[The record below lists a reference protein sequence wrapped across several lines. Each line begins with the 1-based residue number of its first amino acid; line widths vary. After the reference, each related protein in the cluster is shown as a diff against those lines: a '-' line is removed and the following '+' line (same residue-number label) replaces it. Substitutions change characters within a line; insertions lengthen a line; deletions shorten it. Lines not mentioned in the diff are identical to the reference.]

1 MKKILAILSIFA
13 LVSCGGSST
22 DTTVD
27 SLAVEPVDSVEV
39 VVDSVKVEVDTTKVL
54 GGNIQDGSEV
64 K

>member
-13 LVSCGGSST
+13 LVSCGGAST
-22 DTTVD
+22 ETTVD

-39 VVDSVKVEVDTTKVL
+39 VVDSVAAELDSTKVL